1 MTSVGLVLSV
11 LVAPFLSIV
20 FLFNDIFLII
30 CVSLCGMKIRSI
42 SSSAHTITSIVAVDT
57 PGFQNPATVSPGS
70 EAGFEDLCHN
80 YAQERLQL
88 LFHDTHMTAQLN
100 RYAQEHIEMN
110 TEDGSGQVDEEEIQ
124 SPELLVDLLDRAPQ
138 SAVVRATASVTNLR
152 DAGAVNSAAD
162 RRGFLWLL
170 DDEAL
175 MSVSSTGEE
184 ELLDKLSAMYSDRE
198 SEKLFSRPVVTDSPK
213 NRLVLHHAQGTNSVT
228 YQLDGWLKA
237 AREIPTARNA
247 AYALTE
253 SNKFVAS
260 LSCSLN
266 DLIVNCI

>member
-1 MTSVGLVLSV
+1 MTSVGL
-11 LVAPFLSIV
+11 
-20 FLFNDIFLII
+20 FLFRSSWLRFSQLFPSSFLLNDVTLII
-30 CVSLCGMKIRSI
+30 CVSLCGLKIRSI

-110 TEDGSGQVDEEEIQ
+110 AEDGSGQVDEEEAQ

-152 DAGAVNSAAD
+152 DAGAANSTAD

-198 SEKLFSRPVVTDSPK
+198 SEKLFSRPTPVADGRK

-228 YQLDGWLKA
+228 YHLDGWLKA

-247 AYALTE
+247 AFALTE
-253 SNKFVAS
+253 SNKFVTS
-260 LSCSLN
+260 L
-266 DLIVNCI
+266 